1 MVGLSLF
8 IFLKFMYLWKKRL
21 TSYRQPGETASLPF
35 YLQRIAMY
43 STKRVEKIGKKNKL
57 DYGEYTERH
66 AQKNKQKQ
74 KRGKER
80 FAEE

>member
-1 MVGLSLF
+1 
-8 IFLKFMYLWKKRL
+8 
-21 TSYRQPGETASLPF
+21 
-35 YLQRIAMY
+35 MY

-57 DYGEYTERH
+57 DYGEYNERY